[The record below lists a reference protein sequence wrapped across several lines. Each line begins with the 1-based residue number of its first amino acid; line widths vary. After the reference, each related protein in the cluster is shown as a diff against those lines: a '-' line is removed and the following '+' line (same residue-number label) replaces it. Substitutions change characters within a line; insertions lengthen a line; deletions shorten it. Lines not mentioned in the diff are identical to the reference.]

1 MSKRYCF
8 YVDET
13 MNPDGKGFIP
23 ALVTEGEPGYTPMGD
38 YRSDGIRKPLPWRWG
53 DTIEVARATV
63 IRENDSLGISESDA
77 HEIVLSSMVAGRA

>member
-1 MSKRYCF
+1 MSKRQAF

-38 YRSDGIRKPLPWRWG
+38 YRSNGVDGPLAYRWG
-53 DTIEVARATV
+53 STIEEARKVTASANAQRGIDADAALTIVA
-63 IRENDSLGISESDA
+63 
-77 HEIVLSSMVAGRA
+77 SSMFAGRS

>member
-38 YRSDGIRKPLPWRWG
+38 YRSDGIRKP
-53 DTIEVARATV
+53 
-63 IRENDSLGISESDA
+63 
-77 HEIVLSSMVAGRA
+77 VLSSMVAGRA